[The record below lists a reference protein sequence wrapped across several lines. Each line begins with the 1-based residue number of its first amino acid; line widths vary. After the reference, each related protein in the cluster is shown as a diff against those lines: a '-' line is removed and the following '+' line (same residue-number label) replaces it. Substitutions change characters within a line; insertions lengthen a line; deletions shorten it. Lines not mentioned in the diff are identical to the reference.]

1 MEGQTEEGFSQNLIL
16 LLIAELI
23 LGIYLLYR
31 VFFVSYFTMGS
42 TKNYVLGFLFT
53 MIILGYLILQVPEN
67 TENDNFMFTLD
78 LIIIPFVL
86 MVCVIAKILFEG
98 KQTNSFVNVSPRPN
112 PNEAMI
118 LSAPRNYRDSRNY
131 RDFRNYRDSRNYRN
145 RGGGKGRS
153 RSI

>member
-1 MEGQTEEGFSQNLIL
+1 
-16 LLIAELI
+16 
-23 LGIYLLYR
+23 
-31 VFFVSYFTMGS
+31 
-42 TKNYVLGFLFT
+42 